1 MIKTHRGKI
10 PQIGK
15 NVYIAET
22 ATVIGDV
29 ILGDDCSVWPSAVI
43 RGDYT
48 HIEIGSGTNV
58 QDGAIIHGEP
68 TIPVHIGSKVTIGHL
83 AHVHGANIADEVMI
97 GSASIVLD
105 NVVIQKHV
113 QVAAGALI
121 SPGKHL
127 ESGKLY
133 AGLPAKLMR
142 DLSPDDIERIV
153 KNANHYIEEK
163 NLFLQEEDE
172 LNQSKNTQV

>member
-1 MIKTHRGKI
+1 MIKAHRGKY

-58 QDGAIIHGEP
+58 QDGAVIHGEP
-68 TIPVHIGSKVTIGHL
+68 TIPVHIGSRVTIGHL
-83 AHVHGANIADEVMI
+83 AHVHGARIDDDVMI

-105 NVVIQKHV
+105 NVVIESHV
-113 QVAAGALI
+113 QVAAGALV

-127 ESGKLY
+127 SSGGLY
-133 AGLPAKLMR
+133 AGLPAKHMR
-142 DLSPDDIERIV
+142 DLSPDDIERIAH
-153 KNANHYIEEK
+153 NAAHYIDEK
-163 NLFLQEEDE
+163 NLFLQEE
-172 LNQSKNTQV
+172 LKHNQ